1 MRLLVVV
8 CGEVRHLVSGWNVW
22 CYYCW
27 WNLVVSCVLFCLLC
41 CSFTLFASFDV
52 LLAVVVAFAL
62 LVFADCALGL

>member
-1 MRLLVVV
+1 M
-8 CGEVRHLVSGWNVW
+8 
-22 CYYCW
+22 
-27 WNLVVSCVLFCLLC
+27 LFCLLC